1 MPQRKHRLSRS
12 IIYGYL
18 PSGVKWLLIS
28 NTAIYILMD
37 IAQRLS
43 PDPGAFAHT
52 KAVWLELSAQMVL
65 KFFFLW
71 QFVTYMFLHGG
82 VWHLLVNMLTL
93 WMFGVQL
100 EHDWGTRRF
109 LKYYFICG
117 VGAGVCVVLINAL
130 IGDWGIPTLGAS
142 GAIMGLLLAFGV
154 LYPDMT
160 VLMGFLFP
168 IKAKYMVMIYGA
180 IELLVTIQPGQS
192 GVSTIAHLGGMAVG
206 YLYLKGKMPSI
217 GLPDVSGRYRQ
228 WRMQRA
234 KKKFQIYMRKHGGRG
249 PWVN

>member
-168 IKAKYMVMIYGA
+168 IKAKYMVMIYA
-180 IELLVTIQPGQS
+180 AVELYFSFGPNTGISSV
-192 GVSTIAHLGGMAVG
+192 AHLGGMAVG